1 MIRRPPRSTRTD
13 TLFPYTTLFRSGD
26 RGARYAGPGHRAA
39 GGQLRRRQ
47 TAGALP
53 FERPLLYCW
62 CSNDLSGIPSVALQ
76 RSPLAPKG
84 FPKLPAIA
92 GLSFATAACG
102 IKVQG
107 RPDLCLMVLDPGST
121 VAGVLTRSK
130 TASAPVDWCRAQ
142 LPRGRP

>member
-1 MIRRPPRSTRTD
+1 MLLYVF
-13 TLFPYTTLFRSGD
+13 LFVFFFFK
-26 RGARYAGPGHRAA
+26 
-39 GGQLRRRQ
+39 QK
-47 TAGALP
+47 TAYEMRISDWSSDVCSSDLP

-107 RPDLCLMVLDPGST
+107 RPDLCLVVLDPGST

-130 TASAPVDWCRAQ
+130 TASAPVEIGRAHV
-142 LPRGRP
+142 

>member
-1 MIRRPPRSTRTD
+1 MRISD
-13 TLFPYTTLFRSGD
+13 WSSDVCSSDL

-62 CSNDLSGIPSVALQ
+62 CSNDLSGVPSVALQ

-107 RPDLCLMVLDPGST
+107 RSEEHT
-121 VAGVLTRSK
+121 SE
-130 TASAPVDWCRAQ
+130 
-142 LPRGRP
+142 LPSLLRNSNAV

>member
-92 GLSFATAACG
+92 GLSFATAARSEERRVGKECVG
-102 IKVQG
+102 TCRSRWWPYLSKKKKQ
-107 RPDLCLMVLDPGST
+107 RYTTEST
-121 VAGVLTRSK
+121 
-130 TASAPVDWCRAQ
+130 Q
-142 LPRGRP
+142 